1 LSLVV
6 ELEPAQ
12 RRYHITEVEVVR
24 AVIEPLPM
32 FQYYPELIIQLLL
45 VRVERSRCPAVLLHY
60 PDPIYQ
66 HHHTLLLEAA
76 TEKGSHRQEDRGR
89 GVLVVVYQDINP
101 LLKKQAIHLQH
112 HHHKVILA
120 VLVVVMVPAP
130 VVVPVA
136 PAAPDLVMV
145 RVVMEVLDL
154 RGHIVVQLMQVVE
167 VVVMVKVIL
176 VLLVLV
182 VLVVGVVVV
191 VVAAVVEV
199 KMPSLVQ

>member
-1 LSLVV
+1 LV
-6 ELEPAQ
+6 LEVLD
-12 RRYHITEVEVVR
+12 R
-24 AVIEPLPM
+24 PL
-32 FQYYPELIIQLLL
+32 
-45 VRVERSRCPAVLLHY
+45 RPAVLLHY

-76 TEKGSHRQEDRGR
+76 TEKGSHRHQEDRGR

-120 VLVVVMVPAP
+120 VLVVVMVAAP

-167 VVVMVKVIL
+167 VVVMVKMIL
-176 VLLVLV
+176 VVLVLV
-182 VLVVGVVVV
+182 VLVVGVVAAVV
-191 VVAAVVEV
+191 VVMVETKMPTLVQQTQEVAAAVELRHPRPQAVVVLE
-199 KMPSLVQ
+199 